1 MTDLV
6 LKHGLSFA
14 DLYDRDRLVRLDRA
28 FVAHLAEADVGL
40 HDRLMT
46 ARRDPDAIER
56 LDESNLLVDLAPYLG
71 DFIGELFG
79 IEADVRALQARHHE
93 LALLY
98 SVKRLFVQRRAAK
111 GLKEA
116 EAAAIDGPELAR
128 ELDRLMHAAPV
139 AAVAAWERR
148 YAEDS
153 CSPGLREKDG
163 AFKKSVFGVALA
175 GCPLEEK
182 ISEMNLVKAR
192 GNSLGALAIV
202 TVDNPI
208 CAATGHR
215 ICGPM
220 PPPATEPMAIEVALV
235 RVRSRQSRRYDV
247 RSKSVSAPI
256 QPELSVP
263 GSTVHGPHR
272 RSAYG
277 RARLGCRRSARSTNP
292 TYFAGLR
299 NVGMPEE

>member
-1 MTDLV
+1 MHHLVPVETVERDGVAMLRLPEDEWRRREGFALTDPGTDLT
-6 LKHGLSFA
+6 GA
-14 DLYDRDRLVRLDRA
+14 LD
-28 FVAHLAEADVGL
+28 
-40 HDRLMT
+40 
-46 ARRDPDAIER
+46 
-56 LDESNLLVDLAPYLG
+56 
-71 DFIGELFG
+71 
-79 IEADVRALQARHHE
+79 QANYCIWCHNQG
-93 LALLY
+93 
-98 SVKRLFVQRRAAK
+98 K
-111 GLKEA
+111 
-116 EAAAIDGPELAR
+116 
-128 ELDRLMHAAPV
+128 
-139 AAVAAWERR
+139 
-148 YAEDS
+148 DS
-153 CSPGLREKDG
+153 CSQGLREKDG

-182 ISEMNLVKAR
+182 ISEMNLLKAR

-202 TVDNPI
+202 TIDNPI

-235 RVRSRQSRRYDV
+235 RVRSRRSRRYDV